1 MFLNAYTLEQVVKDR
16 NGLAPKRYGKFYLAL
31 YITSSLNS
39 KLGHPLEYK
48 NLGESLVFYFN
59 HSSHLHFP
67 KFQYLLLVILSLTG
81 FTMNL
86 SSSS

>member
-16 NGLAPKRYGKFYLAL
+16 NGLAQKIYEKFCLAL
-31 YITSSLNS
+31 CITYSLNS
-39 KLGHPLEYK
+39 KLGHSLEYK
-48 NLGESLVFYFN
+48 NLGKILVFCFN
-59 HSSHLHFP
+59 HSSHLRFP

-81 FTMNL
+81 FTFNL